1 MLIWNDFII
10 LKNIIKNIIETQ
22 DSKTGYFLDIFIQ
35 VLIILSI
42 VAFSIETLPNLSP
55 TIIFYLDTFEFIAI
69 VFFTVE
75 YLLRFYVSDNKKK
88 YIFSF
93 YGIVDLIAIIPF
105 YLPTSID
112 LRSVR
117 AVRLLRLVKLFRFN
131 KSLTILKNSFQ
142 EIKSELILFSFI
154 TFILLYISSV
164 GIYFF
169 ENSVQPENFKSIFHC
184 MWWAVCTLTT
194 VGYGDVYPIT
204 VGGKIFTTIV
214 TLMGVGVIAIPTG
227 LFASAL
233 TSTLKKSN

>member
-1 MLIWNDFII
+1 

>member
-1 MLIWNDFII
+1 M
-10 LKNIIKNIIETQ
+10 KNIIKNIIETQ